1 MIIMLYA
8 GPTMFDIPYH
18 LVKEP
23 LRLDG
28 GPSPRLVHYTLLFQ
42 CFVMMNL
49 FNMFN
54 CRVVSGEKEKEYN
67 IFANIHKNW
76 YFLIILMIE
85 LNAQFFMIGYSWAG
99 IMFQTAPLTFS
110 MQLTAVLLGLG
121 SWIVAAAVKA
131 TPFRY
136 TEIFPHMAEKDDGS
150 DPASKLVSR
159 GSNQLQRGET
169 RKLMDQ

>member
-8 GPTMFDIPYH
+8 GPTMFDIPYN
-18 LVKEP
+18 LVQEP
-23 LRLDG
+23 LRLAN

-54 CRVVSGEKEKEYN
+54 CRVLSGEIDKEYN
-67 IFANIHKNW
+67 IFAGIHRNW
-76 YFLIILMIE
+76 YFLIILFIE
-85 LNAQFFMIGYSWAG
+85 LNAQYFMIGYSWVG
-99 IMFQTAPLTFS
+99 ILFQTAPLTLS
-110 MQLTAVLLGLG
+110 MQITAICLGLG

-131 TPFRY
+131 TPY
-136 TEIFPHMAEKDDGS
+136 EWTQIFPQMAEKNDGS
-150 DPASKLVSR
+150 DPASRLVAR
-159 GSNQLQRGET
+159 GSNSFQRGET